1 MALEPGERRDR
12 AAPGRGAVTGGAP
25 TAPVLEAEILLEEL
39 EGGPEGLEVV
49 AFGGG
54 HGLAGA
60 LRAILDYA
68 GRVSAVVTVADD
80 GGSSG
85 RLAPDL
91 GIPPPGDIRRALLA
105 LSPEPSLWRELM
117 GFRFEESD
125 VAGHSLGNLLL
136 AALTEITGDFEEA
149 LRTAGGMLGARGAV
163 IPAARRPLVLE
174 AVVDGQVVRGQVAIA
189 TASGPPS
196 ELRLVPEEAE
206 ATPAALAAVAAADQ
220 IVLGP
225 GSLFTSVVAGLKV
238 GALAAAINA
247 SEASLVYVCNLT
259 TQDGETLGMSGG
271 DHVAALTM
279 HGGIRP
285 PDAVVV
291 HDGPLSVP
299 PGLSRV
305 TADDIT
311 IAVEAADITDRDS
324 EWPAHD
330 PARLGAVLRRL
341 A

>member
-1 MALEPGERRDR
+1 M
-12 AAPGRGAVTGGAP
+12 TGTP
-25 TAPVLEAEILLEEL
+25 SPVLEAEALLEEL
-39 EGGPEGLEVV
+39 DTPDEGVDVV

-54 HGLAGA
+54 HGLACA
-60 LRAILDYA
+60 LRAILHYA
-68 GRVSAVVTVADD
+68 GRISAVVTVADD

-85 RLAPDL
+85 RLSPDL

-105 LSPEPSLWRELM
+105 LSPRPSMWRELM
-117 GFRFEESD
+117 AFRFEESD

-136 AALTEITGDFEEA
+136 AALAEITGDFEEA
-149 LRTAGGMLGARGAV
+149 LRMAGGMLGARGRV

-174 AVVDGQVVRGQVAIA
+174 ALVDGEVVRGQVAIA

-196 ELRLVPEEAE
+196 ELRLVPGETE
-206 ATPAALAAVAAADQ
+206 ATPAALDAVASADQ

-225 GSLFTSVVAGLKV
+225 GSLFTSVIAGLKV
-238 GALAAAINA
+238 GAIADAVNSSAAR
-247 SEASLVYVCNLT
+247 LVYVCNLT

-271 DHVAALTM
+271 DHVAALSA

-291 HDGPLSVP
+291 HDGPLAVP
-299 PGLSRV
+299 PGLARV
-305 TADDIT
+305 TGDDIT
-311 IAVEAADITDRDS
+311 APVESADLADPS
-324 EWPAHD
+324 ASWPAHD